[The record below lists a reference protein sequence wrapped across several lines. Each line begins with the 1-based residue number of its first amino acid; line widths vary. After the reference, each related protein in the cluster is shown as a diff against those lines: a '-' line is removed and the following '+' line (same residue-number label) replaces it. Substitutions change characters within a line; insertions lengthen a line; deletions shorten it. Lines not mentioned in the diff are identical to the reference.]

1 MPLLETLSAAHLF
14 SYLQLSHKCL
24 LLKHITVKYESIYH
38 REVRE
43 YTSGNENCRNKIEIL
58 FLLFFSMVHLMGF
71 GQCCCNFVLIWKSSL
86 MIVNRSLCM
95 LCLAALGNEAI
106 FSLHQVHYL
115 SRKIFN
121 LMEQVM
127 SLLSSCGSWEMLLFI
142 CILLT
147 FDIYI
152 FSQ

>member
-24 LLKHITVKYESIYH
+24 LLKHITVKY
-38 REVRE
+38 E

-127 SLLSSCGSWEMLLFI
+127 SLLSSCGS
-142 CILLT
+142 
-147 FDIYI
+147 
-152 FSQ
+152 

>member
-1 MPLLETLSAAHLF
+1 MKIKLSANGDLIVNLLDHATPRDSQCCTSF
-14 SYLQLSHKCL
+14 FLS
-24 LLKHITVKYESIYH
+24 TVVTQMPIVKTYH

-95 LCLAALGNEAI
+95 LCQAALGNEAI

-127 SLLSSCGSWEMLLFI
+127 SLLSSCGS
-142 CILLT
+142 
-147 FDIYI
+147 
-152 FSQ
+152 